1 MQATHLSL
9 SGSIKIINGV
19 GLTPREIDIIA
30 CLLSGKGTKA
40 IATLLSMSPRTV
52 ETHTRAIMIKFGC
65 NSKEGIIEF
74 IEHSEQFYQLKN
86 HYLHLLQQAK
96 FKQALQKIA
105 LLNKNQLVTYVVCST
120 KSRKSQHLIDELT
133 VYLNLAGLKI
143 KVEKRPKII
152 LPELA
157 FIGGAICKDEAGN
170 LAPVL
175 FLLSDLVNA
184 TEVPDEIRRTG
195 YVNFDLDL
203 DLDDQVNT
211 SDSFYEQVFAI
222 IQKLLPDL
230 SLDLVINEFKKD
242 IQVTSAEDLTLLPKH
257 QTLKIHPSKIKSI
270 LIFAFAVLF
279 GLVILGFN
287 LNHLKLFLSNL

>member
-1 MQATHLSL
+1 MTQSGKNIPHISLFKLYTYSSLRVNGYWKLQATHLSL

-74 IEHSEQFYQLKN
+74 IEHSKQFYQLKN

-157 FIGGAICKDEAGN
+157 FIGGAICKEEIGN

-175 FLLSDLVNA
+175 FVLSDLVNA
-184 TEVPDEIRRTG
+184 TEVPDEIRRIG

-203 DLDDQVNT
+203 DDHVNT

-230 SLDLVINEFKKD
+230 SLDLVISEFKKD
-242 IQVTSAEDLTLLPKH
+242 IQVTSAEDLTLLPKDR
-257 QTLKIHPSKIKSI
+257 KS
-270 LIFAFAVLF
+270 V
-279 GLVILGFN
+279 V
-287 LNHLKLFLSNL
+287 